1 MHSSRW
7 VSALTA
13 STHPTH
19 FKPLRVPSASGR
31 VNAGAFCAVIHQPLD
46 PRVILAAFG
55 GFRCASSTLRYAV
68 ESVIMEFLCEM
79 GNCDA
84 QSAARDH
91 SRIFRIRI
99 FP

>member
-31 VNAGAFCAVIHQPLD
+31 VDAGAFCAVIHQPLD
-46 PRVILAAFG
+46 PHVILAAFG

-68 ESVIMEFLCEM
+68 ESVLMEFFRPNGSQKPSRC
-79 GNCDA
+79 
-84 QSAARDH
+84 SAPHTDRPARH
-91 SRIFRIRI
+91 E
-99 FP
+99 